1 MLRAVYMNEHYITA
15 LTEARQYQHP
25 ETNMAAR
32 LALRQLAL
40 LAVAAV
46 VASYPQW
53 PNPLIEALDGMRW
66 DQSGAHSGFIGS
78 GVVTCNKF
86 LMPLLNGNQTNAAQ
100 WLRTVSSAPVF
111 CL

>member
-1 MLRAVYMNEHYITA
+1 
-15 LTEARQYQHP
+15 
-25 ETNMAAR
+25 MATR
-32 LALRQLAL
+32 LALRQFAL
-40 LAVAAV
+40 LAVASVA
-46 VASYPQW
+46 ASYPQW

-86 LMPLLNGNQTNAAQ
+86 LEPLLNGNQTNAAQ
-100 WLRTVSSAPVF
+100 WLRTVSSYLAF

>member
-1 MLRAVYMNEHYITA
+1 
-15 LTEARQYQHP
+15 
-25 ETNMAAR
+25 MAAR

-40 LAVAAV
+40 LAVAS
-46 VASYPQW
+46 VAASSQYQW
-53 PNPLIEALDGMRW
+53 PNPLLETLDGMRW